1 MECLP
6 QPVCKEIVPS
16 ENLATISSGDEDAK
30 IKDLVLQNPNISQ
43 EETEDSSSQG
53 SISSGSKKIR
63 KINEK
68 RDKYSII
75 PNHIRLE
82 LIDAVINRGEKMKHA
97 ALRLGINYSSAKSI
111 FQVYKKEGRADKK
124 SAKKEKFRS
133 ISMNHGNPNMGF
145 LPINGY
151 CMQDGYNSLPEQ
163 AMLKKIQ
170 SVPGMS
176 NRVGSLFSSP
186 RAEEQGMNF
195 SPDILKINRGFSSNS
210 SFQPNKSAFAKYPKS
225 NEMNTFA
232 NFVNFSKSPE
242 HAKEKGMWGQ
252 GLLSNFLNLTM
263 ENNQNLERI
272 LNLVSAEN
280 LIKTSLLPNLLNYN
294 NVLPSFDGKM

>member
-6 QPVCKEIVPS
+6 QQVHEEIVPS
-16 ENLATISSGDEDAK
+16 ENLATMSSGDEDIK

-133 ISMNHGNPNMGF
+133 ISMNHGNASMGF
-145 LPINGY
+145 LPINASGY
-151 CMQDGYNSLPEQ
+151 CLQDAYNSLPEQ

-176 NRVGSLFSSP
+176 NRVSSLFSSP
-186 RAEEQGMNF
+186 RADEQGMNF

-210 SFQPNKSAFAKYPKS
+210 TSAFAKYPKT

-242 HAKEKGMWGQ
+242 HPAAKEKGMWGQ

-263 ENNQNLERI
+263 DNNQNLERI

-294 NVLPSFDGKM
+294 NVLPFDGKM